1 MSFWII
7 MYYWT
12 VLYPASIPCLSYIV
26 RSICMKHTLGWY
38 NNIRISFLL
47 NVGIGVILLTQNR
60 NLSLPKPLDDCFI
73 ISQFRGILDG
83 LKCSPSTLILGNI
96 WWTIYLYRSHL
107 SGLKGVLK
115 CLLISVFFPPLGHCV
130 SLTCAQNA
138 LFSSPTDSTKSF
150 LTINEWILK

>member
-7 MYYWT
+7 MYYWA

-26 RSICMKHTLGWY
+26 RSICMKYKLGWY

-83 LKCSPSTLILGNI
+83 PKCSPSTLILGNI

-115 CLLISVFFPPLGHCV
+115 CLLFSGFFPPSEPLCF
-130 SLTCAQNA
+130 LDMC
-138 LFSSPTDSTKSF
+138 TKCLVF
-150 LTINEWILK
+150 FTYR

>member
-26 RSICMKHTLGWY
+26 RSICMKYKLGWY

-83 LKCSPSTLILGNI
+83 PKCSPSTLILGNI

-115 CLLISVFFPPLGHCV
+115 CLLFSGFFPPSEPLCF
-130 SLTCAQNA
+130 LDMC
-138 LFSSPTDSTKSF
+138 TKCLVF
-150 LTINEWILK
+150 FTYR